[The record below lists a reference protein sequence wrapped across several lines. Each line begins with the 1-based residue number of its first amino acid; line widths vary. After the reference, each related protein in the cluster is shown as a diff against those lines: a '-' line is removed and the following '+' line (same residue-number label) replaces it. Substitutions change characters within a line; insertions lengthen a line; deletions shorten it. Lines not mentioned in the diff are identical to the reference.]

1 MYTAAIAQPNI
12 HLNFIERHDDDAY
25 KYHFESHLNSAILT
39 ATELHLSGQAS
50 IQSITVICSEHLPG
64 RFLPSFAHDLDVEC
78 QLVSRCLAGD
88 QRSASTLEKTM
99 LWADS
104 ALKTTFRIKS
114 QIICSI
120 MQGLCPVLVPMG
132 VNAMSQDWERLC
144 LYMYKFN
151 IEYGPLDVWLP
162 ISQKEAE
169 DIGKDTSMVLCPAPL
184 VNGRIGFYTS
194 TDNAEHESQIK
205 SDGGVQIWRER
216 LGGLHC

>member
-1 MYTAAIAQPNI
+1 MWNVSLLAGVLLVTNVQRRRWKKQCYGQTQPWRQP
-12 HLNFIERHDDDAY
+12 FGSSPR
-25 KYHFESHLNSAILT
+25 S
-39 ATELHLSGQAS
+39 S
-50 IQSITVICSEHLPG
+50 IQ
-64 RFLPSFAHDLDVEC
+64 
-78 QLVSRCLAGD
+78 
-88 QRSASTLEKTM
+88 
-99 LWADS
+99 
-104 ALKTTFRIKS
+104 
-114 QIICSI
+114 I

>member
-1 MYTAAIAQPNI
+1 
-12 HLNFIERHDDDAY
+12 
-25 KYHFESHLNSAILT
+25 
-39 ATELHLSGQAS
+39 
-50 IQSITVICSEHLPG
+50 
-64 RFLPSFAHDLDVEC
+64 
-78 QLVSRCLAGD
+78 
-88 QRSASTLEKTM
+88 
-99 LWADS
+99 
-104 ALKTTFRIKS
+104 
-114 QIICSI
+114 
-120 MQGLCPVLVPMG
+120 
-132 VNAMSQDWERLC
+132 
-144 LYMYKFN
+144 MYKFN